1 MYPAQA
7 LEVKADPG
15 NQKQDSQDNKVK
27 ETTNRRGSEGTAR
40 YGDCSLLRSNKM
52 EENSGVVE
60 QGFESLS
67 QGSLYKKCP

>member
-27 ETTNRRGSEGTAR
+27 EITNGRGSEGTAR
-40 YGDCSLLRSNKM
+40 YGDC
-52 EENSGVVE
+52 
-60 QGFESLS
+60 
-67 QGSLYKKCP
+67 